1 MVEQE
6 AIKIK
11 EVKIKRHPILA
22 GFIDYAFLGYVL
34 GAILA
39 LITRIINRPLSDGL
53 LFYFM
58 PFVIVI
64 TVSIVYH
71 SVFAKKTLFLSVGER
86 CVGKKIIDG
95 KKVWTNP
102 KGKNRIFDFI
112 FLVIIYTIAMNT
124 WDTISSGNIYSY
136 DQIFVHSGLFTL
148 FVYFT
153 TKDGQKIKMSKKGNN
168 KKSLANS

>member
-6 AIKIK
+6 AIKVK

-22 GFIDYAFLGYVL
+22 GFIDYAFGGYVL

-39 LITRIINRPLSDGL
+39 LMTRIINRPLSDGY

-58 PFVIVI
+58 PFFIVI
-64 TVSIVYH
+64 TVPIVYH
-71 SVFAKKTLFLSVGER
+71 SVIAKKTLFLSVGER

-95 KKVWTNP
+95 KKEWTNP

-136 DQIFVHSGLFTL
+136 DQIFVHSGFFTL
-148 FVYFT
+148 VVYLT
-153 TKDGQKIKMSKKGNN
+153 TKDGQKIKTSKKD
-168 KKSLANS
+168 KKKNSLTTT